1 MPQRS
6 RITDTSLSHQS
17 ATVALA
23 SIAVLW
29 LAACS
34 PSDSGVTSPPLPGT
48 DVAPSM
54 GMTAAFGDP
63 FPNLTADQ
71 LALFNAGKVEFAAV
85 EAVDEGLGPVFNE
98 SSCQTCHLGP
108 GTAAGGTTGRVET
121 RFGRMRSDGTF
132 DPMTEFG
139 GSLIQNQGIGPVTVG
154 GAFTFVGEVVPQEA
168 TLTTGRITTQLFG
181 LGLVDAVP
189 DDEFRQLARLEAA
202 TSPATAGTPNMVL
215 DIAAGRTR
223 VGRFGWKAQVPTL
236 HQFSG
241 DARSEERRVGKECRS
256 RWSPYH

>member
-85 EAVDEGLGPVFNE
+85 EAVDEGGGPLFYQGSWPSRPPCPRTGARGPHRPGATRLWWERAAV
-98 SSCQTCHLGP
+98 TC
-108 GTAAGGTTGRVET
+108 E
-121 RFGRMRSDGTF
+121 
-132 DPMTEFG
+132 PMND
-139 GSLIQNQGIGPVTVG
+139 S
-154 GAFTFVGEVVPQEA
+154 
-168 TLTTGRITTQLFG
+168 
-181 LGLVDAVP
+181 
-189 DDEFRQLARLEAA
+189 
-202 TSPATAGTPNMVL
+202 
-215 DIAAGRTR
+215 
-223 VGRFGWKAQVPTL
+223 
-236 HQFSG
+236 
-241 DARSEERRVGKECRS
+241 
-256 RWSPYH
+256 